1 MFTRSAVAIIAALA
15 VTALAHADEM
25 PSQLVKDLIK
35 TEHEN
40 CKTSTGY
47 DKNFVL
53 LRDVDGDGRKDVIL
67 DYSEALCGGEPA
79 PYCDDQGC
87 LLKVY
92 RASKGGGYAKAFDA
106 KVRAWKLDESGAS
119 AVLIIDGTPFGK

>member
-1 MFTRSAVAIIAALA
+1 MFTRSVATIIASVLLS
-15 VTALAHADEM
+15 TLAHADEL
-25 PSQLVKDLIK
+25 PQQLVKDLIK

-53 LRDVDGDGRKDVIL
+53 LRDIDGDGRKDVIL
-67 DYSEALCGGEPA
+67 DYSEALCGGQPA

-92 RASKGGGYAKAFDA
+92 RGSRSGGYEKVFDA
-106 KVRAWKLDESGAS
+106 KVRTWKLDESNPKAML
-119 AVLIIDGTPFGK
+119 VIDGTPFTK